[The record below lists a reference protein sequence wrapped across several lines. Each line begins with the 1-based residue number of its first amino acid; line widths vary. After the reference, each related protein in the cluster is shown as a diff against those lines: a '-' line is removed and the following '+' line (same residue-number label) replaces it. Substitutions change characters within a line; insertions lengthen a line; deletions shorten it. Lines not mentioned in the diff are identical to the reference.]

1 MGSNDDENCDIFD
14 EEKKQITSKLTQN
27 TAGNLPFLL
36 CKMIMMLEQMSSVI
50 TRLTKKIMKR
60 NTDTYFVFFGLMQNS
75 ELNFFFFWVA
85 SKLAF
90 SG

>member
-36 CKMIMMLEQMSSVI
+36 CKMIMMLEKMSSVM

-60 NTDTYFVFFGLMQNS
+60 NTDTYFLFFLG
-75 ELNFFFFWVA
+75 
-85 SKLAF
+85 
-90 SG
+90 